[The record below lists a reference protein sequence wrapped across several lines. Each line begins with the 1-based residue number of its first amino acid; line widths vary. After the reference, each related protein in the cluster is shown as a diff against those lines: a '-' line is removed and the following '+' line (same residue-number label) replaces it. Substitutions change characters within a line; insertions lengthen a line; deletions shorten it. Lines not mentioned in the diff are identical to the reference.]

1 MDQQQQMSRPPGS
14 EPVARDHWLITE
26 QSGREVLRSLIEQW
40 LDHNGWSLAVTSRL
54 AELALL
60 ARSSEPIPEWVAGM
74 SLQAGQWVKHRG
86 HVWEAIGTPASEP
99 ADDVPGWR
107 EVSLTSRLH
116 SSGLNLFLRRKSRSL
131 ASTFFLELGR
141 LNEWVAAVQAGKQAA
156 PTDQRLR
163 DCVASAHVL
172 RDQQGVFGPE
182 ELLSIAISRLTPEP
196 LVKKQAAAEQ
206 ERPPECISGRTLR
219 KAAGVLVGIARRLAL
234 LPRIAR
240 ADGVY
245 IHLQVCPLGP
255 AWLEWLTCRLARAW
269 APSLGDFRLGQLVA
283 DLRLGPRLEALAAQ
297 HCPPKRRRFHCALYD
312 ALAAALVLRALC
324 ALEGRSQA
332 TLAQLVRDSVS
343 APAANDLMQGEL
355 GL

>member
-40 LDHNGWSLAVTSRL
+40 LDYNGWSLAVTSRL

-60 ARSSEPIPEWVAGM
+60 ARSSEPISEWVAGM
-74 SLQAGQWVKHRG
+74 SLQAGQWVNHRG

-219 KAAGVLVGIARRLAL
+219 KAAIDAGLDIVE
-234 LPRIAR
+234 
-240 ADGVY
+240 D
-245 IHLQVCPLGP
+245 
-255 AWLEWLTCRLARAW
+255 W
-269 APSLGDFRLGQLVA
+269 AQIVELYPGKEPERQKF
-283 DLRLGPRLEALAAQ
+283 LRLVLLGTETWGPEQVEGEQLATQVLLQRLEDRKAQQLAKASAKQ
-297 HCPPKRRRFHCALYD
+297 QGSETAI
-312 ALAAALVLRALC
+312 
-324 ALEGRSQA
+324 
-332 TLAQLVRDSVS
+332 SV
-343 APAANDLMQGEL
+343 D
-355 GL
+355 

>member
-1 MDQQQQMSRPPGS
+1 MFGYRWTRSLPSRLRSPMDQQQQMSRPPGS

-60 ARSSEPIPEWVAGM
+60 ARSSEPILEWVAGM
-74 SLQAGQWVKHRG
+74 SLQAGQWVNHRG

-141 LNEWVAAVQAGKQAA
+141 LNEWVAAVQAGKRAA

-182 ELLSIAISRLTPEP
+182 ELLSIAIGRLTPEP

-219 KAAGVLVGIARRLAL
+219 KAAIDAGLDIVE
-234 LPRIAR
+234 
-240 ADGVY
+240 D
-245 IHLQVCPLGP
+245 
-255 AWLEWLTCRLARAW
+255 W
-269 APSLGDFRLGQLVA
+269 AQIVELYPGKEPERQKF
-283 DLRLGPRLEALAAQ
+283 LRLVLLGTETWGPEQVEGEQLATQVLLQRLEDRKAQQLAKASAKQ
-297 HCPPKRRRFHCALYD
+297 Q
-312 ALAAALVLRALC
+312 
-324 ALEGRSQA
+324 GRETA
-332 TLAQLVRDSVS
+332 VSV
-343 APAANDLMQGEL
+343 D
-355 GL
+355 

>member
-1 MDQQQQMSRPPGS
+1 MDQQQQLSRPPGS
-14 EPVARDHWLITE
+14 EPLTSAARGHWLSTE
-26 QSGREVLRSLIEQW
+26 GSGREVLRSLIEQW

-60 ARSSEPIPEWVAGM
+60 ARSSEPILEWVAGM
-74 SLQAGQWVKHRG
+74 PLQAGQWVNHRG

-107 EVSLTSRLH
+107 EISLTSRLH

-182 ELLSIAISRLTPEP
+182 ELLSIALGRLTPEP

-206 ERPPECISGRTLR
+206 QRPPECISGRTLR
-219 KAAGVLVGIARRLAL
+219 QAASAAGLDIVDDWAQIVGLYPGKEPER
-234 LPRIAR
+234 
-240 ADGVY
+240 
-245 IHLQVCPLGP
+245 Q
-255 AWLEWLTCRLARAW
+255 E
-269 APSLGDFRLGQLVA
+269 F
-283 DLRLGPRLEALAAQ
+283 LRLVLLGTETWGPEQVEGEQLATQVLLQRLEDRKAQQLAKALAKQQGPETAI
-297 HCPPKRRRFHCALYD
+297 
-312 ALAAALVLRALC
+312 
-324 ALEGRSQA
+324 
-332 TLAQLVRDSVS
+332 SV
-343 APAANDLMQGEL
+343 D
-355 GL
+355 

>member
-1 MDQQQQMSRPPGS
+1 MDQQQQLSRPPGS
-14 EPVARDHWLITE
+14 EPLTSAARGHWLSTE
-26 QSGREVLRSLIEQW
+26 GSGREVLRSLIEQW

-60 ARSSEPIPEWVAGM
+60 ARSSEPILEWVAGM
-74 SLQAGQWVKHRG
+74 PLQAGQWVNHRG

-107 EVSLTSRLH
+107 EISLTSRLH
-116 SSGLNLFLRRKSRSL
+116 SSGLNLFLRRKSRTL

-182 ELLSIAISRLTPEP
+182 ELLSIALGRLTPEP

-206 ERPPECISGRTLR
+206 QRPPECISGRTLR
-219 KAAGVLVGIARRLAL
+219 QAASAAGLDIVDDWAQIVGLYPGKEPER
-234 LPRIAR
+234 
-240 ADGVY
+240 
-245 IHLQVCPLGP
+245 Q
-255 AWLEWLTCRLARAW
+255 E
-269 APSLGDFRLGQLVA
+269 F
-283 DLRLGPRLEALAAQ
+283 LRLVLLGTETWGPEQGEGEQLATQVLLQRLEDRKAQQLAKASAKPQ
-297 HCPPKRRRFHCALYD
+297 GTETAI
-312 ALAAALVLRALC
+312 
-324 ALEGRSQA
+324 
-332 TLAQLVRDSVS
+332 SV
-343 APAANDLMQGEL
+343 D
-355 GL
+355 

>member
-60 ARSSEPIPEWVAGM
+60 ARSSEPILEWVAGM
-74 SLQAGQWVKHRG
+74 SLQAGQWVNHRG

-141 LNEWVAAVQAGKQAA
+141 LNEWVAAVQAGKRAA

-182 ELLSIAISRLTPEP
+182 ELLSIAIGRLTPEP

-219 KAAGVLVGIARRLAL
+219 KAAIDAGLDIVE
-234 LPRIAR
+234 
-240 ADGVY
+240 D
-245 IHLQVCPLGP
+245 
-255 AWLEWLTCRLARAW
+255 W
-269 APSLGDFRLGQLVA
+269 AQIVELYPGKEPERQKF
-283 DLRLGPRLEALAAQ
+283 LRLVLLGTETWGPEQVEGEQLATQVLLQRLEDRKAQQLAKASAKQ
-297 HCPPKRRRFHCALYD
+297 Q
-312 ALAAALVLRALC
+312 
-324 ALEGRSQA
+324 GRETA
-332 TLAQLVRDSVS
+332 VSV
-343 APAANDLMQGEL
+343 D
-355 GL
+355 

>member
-1 MDQQQQMSRPPGS
+1 MDQQQQLSRPPGS
-14 EPVARDHWLITE
+14 EPLTSAARGHWLSTE
-26 QSGREVLRSLIEQW
+26 GSGREVLRSLIEQW

-60 ARSSEPIPEWVAGM
+60 ARSSEPILEWVAGM
-74 SLQAGQWVKHRG
+74 PLQAGQWVNHRG

-107 EVSLTSRLH
+107 EISLTSRLH
-116 SSGLNLFLRRKSRSL
+116 SSGLNLFLRRKSRTL

-182 ELLSIAISRLTPEP
+182 ELLSIALGRLTPEP

-206 ERPPECISGRTLR
+206 QRPPECISGRTLR
-219 KAAGVLVGIARRLAL
+219 QAASAAGLDIVDDWAQIVGLYPGKEPER
-234 LPRIAR
+234 
-240 ADGVY
+240 
-245 IHLQVCPLGP
+245 Q
-255 AWLEWLTCRLARAW
+255 E
-269 APSLGDFRLGQLVA
+269 F
-283 DLRLGPRLEALAAQ
+283 LRLVLLGTETWGPEQVEGEQLATQVLLQRLEDRKAQQLAKASAKPQ
-297 HCPPKRRRFHCALYD
+297 GPETAI
-312 ALAAALVLRALC
+312 
-324 ALEGRSQA
+324 
-332 TLAQLVRDSVS
+332 SV
-343 APAANDLMQGEL
+343 D
-355 GL
+355 

>member
-1 MDQQQQMSRPPGS
+1 MDQQQQLSRPPGS
-14 EPVARDHWLITE
+14 EPLTSAARGHWLSTE
-26 QSGREVLRSLIEQW
+26 GSGREVLRSLIEQW

-60 ARSSEPIPEWVAGM
+60 ARSSEPILEWVAGM
-74 SLQAGQWVKHRG
+74 PLQAGQWINHRG

-107 EVSLTSRLH
+107 DVSLSSRLH

-172 RDQQGVFGPE
+172 RDEQGVFGPE
-182 ELLSIAISRLTPEP
+182 ELLSIALGRLTPEP

-206 ERPPECISGRTLR
+206 QRPPECISGRTLR
-219 KAAGVLVGIARRLAL
+219 QAASAAGLDIVDDWAQIVGLYPGKEPER
-234 LPRIAR
+234 
-240 ADGVY
+240 
-245 IHLQVCPLGP
+245 Q
-255 AWLEWLTCRLARAW
+255 E
-269 APSLGDFRLGQLVA
+269 F
-283 DLRLGPRLEALAAQ
+283 LRLVLLGTETWGPEQVEGEQLATQVLLQRLEDRKAQQLAKASAKPQ
-297 HCPPKRRRFHCALYD
+297 GTETAI
-312 ALAAALVLRALC
+312 
-324 ALEGRSQA
+324 
-332 TLAQLVRDSVS
+332 SV
-343 APAANDLMQGEL
+343 D
-355 GL
+355 

>member
-1 MDQQQQMSRPPGS
+1 
-14 EPVARDHWLITE
+14 
-26 QSGREVLRSLIEQW
+26 LRSLIEQW

-60 ARSSEPIPEWVAGM
+60 ARSSEPILEWVAGM
-74 SLQAGQWVKHRG
+74 PLQAGQWVNHRG

-107 EVSLTSRLH
+107 DVSLSSRLH
-116 SSGLNLFLRRKSRSL
+116 SSGLNLFLRRKSRIL

-141 LNEWVAAVQAGKQAA
+141 LNEWVAGVQAGRHAA

-182 ELLSIAISRLTPEP
+182 ELLSIAIGRLTPEP

-219 KAAGVLVGIARRLAL
+219 QAASAAGLDIVEDWAQISELYPGKEPERQNFLRQVLLGLETWGPEQVEGEQLATQVL
-234 LPRIAR
+234 L
-240 ADGVY
+240 
-245 IHLQVCPLGP
+245 Q
-255 AWLEWLTCRLARAW
+255 
-269 APSLGDFRLGQLVA
+269 
-283 DLRLGPRLEALAAQ
+283 RLEDRKAQQLAKASAKQ
-297 HCPPKRRRFHCALYD
+297 KGAET
-312 ALAAALVLRALC
+312 AI
-324 ALEGRSQA
+324 
-332 TLAQLVRDSVS
+332 SV
-343 APAANDLMQGEL
+343 D
-355 GL
+355 

>member
-26 QSGREVLRSLIEQW
+26 QCGREVLRSLIEQW

-60 ARSSEPIPEWVAGM
+60 ARSSEPILEWVAGM
-74 SLQAGQWVKHRG
+74 SLQAGQWVNHRG

-107 EVSLTSRLH
+107 EISLTSRLH

-141 LNEWVAAVQAGKQAA
+141 LNEWVAAVQAGKQTA

-182 ELLSIAISRLTPEP
+182 ELLSIALGRLTPEP
-196 LVKKQAAAEQ
+196 LLKKQAVAEQ
-206 ERPPECISGRTLR
+206 QRPPECISGRTLR
-219 KAAGVLVGIARRLAL
+219 QAASAAGLDIVDDWAQIVELYPGQEPERQKFLRQVLLGTETWGPEQVEGEQLATQVL
-234 LPRIAR
+234 L
-240 ADGVY
+240 
-245 IHLQVCPLGP
+245 Q
-255 AWLEWLTCRLARAW
+255 
-269 APSLGDFRLGQLVA
+269 
-283 DLRLGPRLEALAAQ
+283 RLEDRKTQQPAKASAKQ
-297 HCPPKRRRFHCALYD
+297 QGPETAI
-312 ALAAALVLRALC
+312 
-324 ALEGRSQA
+324 
-332 TLAQLVRDSVS
+332 SV
-343 APAANDLMQGEL
+343 D
-355 GL
+355 

>member
-1 MDQQQQMSRPPGS
+1 MFGYRWTRSLPSRLRSPMDQQQQMSRPPGS

-60 ARSSEPIPEWVAGM
+60 ARSSEPILEWVAGM
-74 SLQAGQWVKHRG
+74 SLQAGQWVNHRG

-182 ELLSIAISRLTPEP
+182 ELLSIAIGRLTPEP

-219 KAAGVLVGIARRLAL
+219 KAAIDAGLDIVE
-234 LPRIAR
+234 
-240 ADGVY
+240 D
-245 IHLQVCPLGP
+245 
-255 AWLEWLTCRLARAW
+255 W
-269 APSLGDFRLGQLVA
+269 AQIVELYPGKEPERQKF
-283 DLRLGPRLEALAAQ
+283 LRLVLLGTETWGPEQVEGEQLATQVLLQRLEDRKAQQLAKASAKQ
-297 HCPPKRRRFHCALYD
+297 Q
-312 ALAAALVLRALC
+312 
-324 ALEGRSQA
+324 GRETA
-332 TLAQLVRDSVS
+332 VSV
-343 APAANDLMQGEL
+343 D
-355 GL
+355 

>member
-40 LDHNGWSLAVTSRL
+40 LDYNGWSLAVTSRL

-60 ARSSEPIPEWVAGM
+60 ARSSEPILEWVAGM
-74 SLQAGQWVKHRG
+74 SLQAGQWVNHRG
-86 HVWEAIGTPASEP
+86 HIWEAIGTPASEP

-156 PTDQRLR
+156 PTDQRFR

-182 ELLSIAISRLTPEP
+182 ELLSIALGRLTPEP

-219 KAAGVLVGIARRLAL
+219 KAAIDAGLDIVE
-234 LPRIAR
+234 
-240 ADGVY
+240 D
-245 IHLQVCPLGP
+245 
-255 AWLEWLTCRLARAW
+255 W
-269 APSLGDFRLGQLVA
+269 AQIVELYPGKEPERQKF
-283 DLRLGPRLEALAAQ
+283 LRLVLLGTETWGPEQVEGEQLATQVLLQSLEDRKAQQLAKASAKLQ
-297 HCPPKRRRFHCALYD
+297 GQETAI
-312 ALAAALVLRALC
+312 
-324 ALEGRSQA
+324 
-332 TLAQLVRDSVS
+332 SV
-343 APAANDLMQGEL
+343 D
-355 GL
+355 

>member
-60 ARSSEPIPEWVAGM
+60 ARSSEPILEWVAGM
-74 SLQAGQWVKHRG
+74 SLQAGQWVNHRG

-182 ELLSIAISRLTPEP
+182 ELLSIAIGRLTPEP

-219 KAAGVLVGIARRLAL
+219 KAAIDAGLDIVE
-234 LPRIAR
+234 
-240 ADGVY
+240 D
-245 IHLQVCPLGP
+245 
-255 AWLEWLTCRLARAW
+255 W
-269 APSLGDFRLGQLVA
+269 AQIVELYPGKEPERQKF
-283 DLRLGPRLEALAAQ
+283 LRLVLLGTETWGPEQVEGEQLATQVLLQRLEDRKAQQLAKASAKQ
-297 HCPPKRRRFHCALYD
+297 QGTETAI
-312 ALAAALVLRALC
+312 
-324 ALEGRSQA
+324 
-332 TLAQLVRDSVS
+332 SV
-343 APAANDLMQGEL
+343 D
-355 GL
+355 

>member
-1 MDQQQQMSRPPGS
+1 
-14 EPVARDHWLITE
+14 
-26 QSGREVLRSLIEQW
+26 LIEQW

-60 ARSSEPIPEWVAGM
+60 ARSSEPILEWVAGM
-74 SLQAGQWVKHRG
+74 PLQAGQWVNHRG

-107 EVSLTSRLH
+107 EISLTSRLH

-182 ELLSIAISRLTPEP
+182 ELL
-196 LVKKQAAAEQ
+196 VKKQAAAEQ
-206 ERPPECISGRTLR
+206 QRPPECISGRTLR
-219 KAAGVLVGIARRLAL
+219 QAASAAGLDIVDDWAQIVGLYPGKEPER
-234 LPRIAR
+234 
-240 ADGVY
+240 
-245 IHLQVCPLGP
+245 Q
-255 AWLEWLTCRLARAW
+255 E
-269 APSLGDFRLGQLVA
+269 F
-283 DLRLGPRLEALAAQ
+283 LRLVLLGTETWGPEQGEGEQLATQVLLQRLEDRKAQQLAKALAKQQGPETAI
-297 HCPPKRRRFHCALYD
+297 
-312 ALAAALVLRALC
+312 
-324 ALEGRSQA
+324 
-332 TLAQLVRDSVS
+332 SV
-343 APAANDLMQGEL
+343 D
-355 GL
+355 